1 MINIVALKVLYMTV
15 IFKDIHN
22 WDFIKQKLKNYTMT

>member
-1 MINIVALKVLYMTV
+1 MINIVALKVLYMIV
-15 IFKDIHN
+15 IFKDIHK